1 MITITLELRL
11 LESKIK
17 TGTLSVSKGTTISE
31 LLLSNGLKWEQIP
44 HLTVLVDGKYVDLSH
59 QLKDGNFVRVLPLL
73 EGG

>member
-1 MITITLELRL
+1 MITVTLEFRL
-11 LESKIK
+11 LENKIK
-17 TGTLSVSKGTTISE
+17 TGDRSVAEGTTISE

-44 HLTVLVDGKYVDLSH
+44 HLTVLVDGKYVDLGH